1 MIYVILI
8 VLAVILIYGPQLWV
22 QWILNRYN
30 RDDEKNFPGTGG
42 ELARHLLDRYE
53 LGEVSVEV
61 TELGDHYDPMARAV
75 RLTRDKFD
83 GKTLTA
89 ITVAAH
95 ECGHAYQH
103 AAAEPMFMLRT
114 RLAKMS
120 VIAQRVGSFLLF
132 AAPLSVLVT
141 KVAAAAFLNISGAF
155 LIMGFAVVM
164 HLLTLPVEI
173 DASFNKALPL
183 LNSGYLS
190 ERQKPAARSILRA
203 AAWTY
208 VAASL
213 ASLLNFW
220 RWLAILRR

>member
-1 MIYVILI
+1 MIYVIAILVILI
-8 VLAVILIYGPQLWV
+8 VIYGPQLWV
-22 QWILNRYN
+22 QAVLKRHNRVA
-30 RDDEKNFPGTGG
+30 EENFPGTGA

-53 LGEVSVEV
+53 LQEVEV
-61 TELGDHYDPMARAV
+61 GITDLGDHYDPLAKAV
-75 RLTRDKFD
+75 RLTRDKFE

-95 ECGHAYQH
+95 ECGHAFQH

-114 RLAKMS
+114 RLAGIS
-120 VIAQRVGSFLLF
+120 VVAQRIGSFLLF

-141 KVAAAAFLNISGAF
+141 KLPLAAMFNISGAF
-155 LIMGFAVVM
+155 LIMGFAIVV

-173 DASFNKALPL
+173 DASFKKALPL
-183 LNSGYLS
+183 LATGYLN
-190 ERQKPAARSILRA
+190 EQQLPAARSILRA

-213 ASLLNFW
+213 ATLLNFW
-220 RWLAILRR
+220 RWLAVLRK